1 MNTFQNAHLHYYSY
15 FLLGWC
21 FRQFWLR
28 AFSAKRMVIW
38 RKHEWMNKVG
48 LHRSVTATSV
58 SNALGKPSPVTE
70 YIYSEIMTKKCTS
83 SRQMKWRCKLGSHFQ
98 SHFGITSCLDKQ
110 HLLSLF
116 YSWQVATVNTCI
128 RDQSQ
133 QITIKFHSTLQ
144 EAAWASGEHWVK
156 PGPLSRP
163 RWLALGLDRP
173 LCFSHM
179 KWLII

>member
-28 AFSAKRMVIW
+28 AFSAKHMVIW
-38 RKHEWMNKVG
+38 RKHEWMNKIRDCTEVW
-48 LHRSVTATSV
+48 LPHLLAMHWV
-58 SNALGKPSPVTE
+58 SLLLSL

-83 SRQMKWRCKLGSHFQ
+83 SRQMKWRCKLGSHLR

-156 PGPLSRP
+156 PGPLPRP
-163 RWLALGLDRP
+163 RWRPLGLDSP
-173 LCFSHM
+173 LCLSHM
-179 KWLII
+179 KWLKF